1 MKLTTEQIAEIDETL
16 VLNGLI
22 YGDIKLE
29 LTDHIASEIEAE
41 MQEKETSFEVA
52 LKKVFQNWEEQL
64 RPSSSFWTGSQ
75 NVAPKIIIEKFSS
88 LTKRQFKFSLLSVV
102 VFSILMTT
110 ITMLNQQEYIFN
122 ALKLIF
128 ASAYFLV
135 CLTIITCLF
144 YIWKLKSKTIY
155 GRFFQKNCGL
165 LFFHFYIIYTFFNG
179 HTHLYRHYDRDSFIQ
194 NFFEWFRSGFF
205 FFMAVYL
212 VIVANEHFKTVKKY
226 KLV

>member
-1 MKLTTEQIAEIDETL
+1 MKLTTAQIAEINQTL
-16 VLNGLI
+16 IEKGIV
-22 YGDIKLE
+22 YEDIKLE
-29 LTDHIASEIEAE
+29 LIDHIASEIELENEESNFDTAFSKV
-41 MQEKETSFEVA
+41 MDKWKESF
-52 LKKVFQNWEEQL
+52 KK
-64 RPSSSFWTGSQ
+64 PSSIWSAD
-75 NVAPKIIIEKFSS
+75 VDPKVVFEKFSS
-88 LTKRQFKFSLLSVV
+88 LSKRQFKFSLLSVV

-144 YIWKLKSKTIY
+144 YIWKLKSKTIN
-155 GRFFQKNCGL
+155 GRFFKKNCGL
-165 LFFHFYIIYTFFNG
+165 LFFHFYVIYTFFNG
-179 HTHLYRHYDRDSFIQ
+179 HSHLYRHYDRDSFIQ
-194 NFFEWFRSGFF
+194 NFFEWFMSGFF

-212 VIVANEHFKTVKKY
+212 VIVANQHFKTVKKY